1 MVQILNKTGA
11 AYLVEK
17 IKALISD
24 KMGHIG
30 SAASARGSASSLS
43 LSAGTITNI
52 TLNTWI
58 TRTDT
63 QFTFSGGGI
72 KCPYDG
78 VVMISG
84 SVYVPL
90 GSDSYTGG
98 CYIKKGTTEI
108 SSQYITGI
116 IGGVAAAP
124 VIISV
129 SAGDIIYLCARRS
142 NAGTCMPSN
151 AATHLDIMYID

>member
-1 MVQILNKTGA
+1 MYELFYAIVTAIVGLQGKT
-11 AYLVEK
+11 EK
-17 IKALISD
+17 L
-24 KMGHIG
+24 GCV
-30 SAASARGSASSLS
+30 ASARGSASSLS
-43 LSAGTITNI
+43 LSAGAVTKVA
-52 TLNTWI
+52 LDTWI

-63 QFTFSGGGI
+63 QFTFSDGGI

-84 SVYVPL
+84 SAYVPL
-90 GSDSYTGG
+90 GSDSVTGG

-124 VIISV
+124 IIISV

-142 NAGTCMPSN
+142 NAGTCAPSN
-151 AATHLDIMYID
+151 NATHLDIMYID